1 MTLGLFKDITNWT
14 LFETDEQK
22 RFRKNKEYQEFLAK
36 APLARPEVVQQAEDY
51 IKRERGKQM
60 ASVSRFGL
68 GTAPLEE
75 DLKHQNLSY
84 KNPYTEQMPGTSLL
98 DILAGATPNLVS
110 TVTAMPYGREQ
121 ADFLKKLATTQ
132 RIANP
137 TANNVVGDIYNL
149 SRTGGGGF
157 KTPEVAKE
165 VVGTGAGTGTG
176 GGNLMSM
183 LPYMMM
189 MGGLG
194 NTPPTITPSI
204 ATPGISI
211 PRTGDAYAEYW
222 RRNRGLA

>member
-36 APLARPEVVQQAEDY
+36 APLARPEVAQQAEDY
-51 IKRERGKQM
+51 IKRERGK
-60 ASVSRFGL
+60 SLV
-68 GTAPLEE
+68 
-75 DLKHQNLSY
+75 
-84 KNPYTEQMPGTSLL
+84 EQMPGTSLL
-98 DILAGATPNLVS
+98 DILAGAKPNLAS

-165 VVGTGAGTGTG
+165 VAGTGTG

-211 PRTGDAYAEYW
+211 PRTGDVYAEYW